1 MSKNIKEQISC
12 LVKLQGI
19 ETDRFNINIRLEKVQ
34 GNLEDLD
41 IKLKAFE
48 QEVENETDIIDEI
61 KMQYRRSESD
71 TQENLL
77 RVQKSR
83 VRLGSVKNNKE
94 YQALIKEIE
103 ELDNKN
109 SQIEDKMLEYLD
121 YIDET
126 EKQIESKK
134 KALIA
139 FSKEVEEEKNSVI
152 QKSEEDKRRLVEL
165 NREREETLKEIDSP
179 LVDKYNM
186 VKETVG
192 RITIVRV
199 KDSVCLGCNMNMPAQ
214 KYNELQR
221 CDSLQFCP
229 HCHRIIYWKN
239 HNERSE

>member
-19 ETDRFNINIRLEKVQ
+19 ETDRFNINIRLDKVQ

-61 KMQYRRSESD
+61 KIQYRRSESD

-126 EKQIESKK
+126 EKQIGFKK

-139 FSKEVEEEKNSVI
+139 FSKEVEEEKNNVI

-186 VKETVG
+186 VRETVG

>member
-19 ETDRFNINIRLEKVQ
+19 ETDRFNINIRLDKVQ